1 MAKIGV
7 TLIRGEI
14 RTDEKQG
21 GFKQHGPP

>member
-1 MAKIGV
+1 MAEIGV